1 MSSDALVDDER
12 LTLYATCILL
22 GAHKVGLDVLVETL
36 DGFDYCFKRLSGLND
51 LLTWLAE
58 DNYSQA
64 SSALP
69 SSVAQTTGDQ
79 DSAELDGSHDPAA
92 TIERSNLQAD
102 EGDKPDSLRGKN
114 LSDILRADF
123 LDRYTKPGTDSRT
136 AAAEEEKEHQ
146 EAKATLEGL
155 VREVYKP
162 LYKYWSVLSALPLSR
177 HIDKTVGDQDQAT
190 YDWSQFNDQSGPH
203 QSAFAPHLE
212 QGSNVS
218 PAEYAERYSARSKAM
233 RSLDEGS
240 YAVTRLDSQTE

>member
-1 MSSDALVDDER
+1 MSSDAIVDDEL
-12 LTLYATCILL
+12 LTVYATCILL
-22 GAHKVGLDVLVETL
+22 GAHKVGLDELVETL
-36 DGFDYCFKRLSGLND
+36 DEFDHCIKGLSRLND
-51 LLTWLAE
+51 PLTWLAE
-58 DNYSQA
+58 DNNSQA
-64 SSALP
+64 SLALP

-102 EGDKPDSLRGKN
+102 EGDKPDSLRGKD
-114 LSDILRADF
+114 LSHMLRADF

-146 EAKATLEGL
+146 EAKATVEGL
-155 VREVYKP
+155 KSEVYKP
-162 LYKYWSVLSALPLSR
+162 LYKYWSFLSFLPLHS
-177 HIDKTVGDQDQAT
+177 HIKKTVGDQDQAE

-212 QGSNVS
+212 QGSHVS
-218 PAEYAERYSARSKAM
+218 RAEYAERYCATDKAM